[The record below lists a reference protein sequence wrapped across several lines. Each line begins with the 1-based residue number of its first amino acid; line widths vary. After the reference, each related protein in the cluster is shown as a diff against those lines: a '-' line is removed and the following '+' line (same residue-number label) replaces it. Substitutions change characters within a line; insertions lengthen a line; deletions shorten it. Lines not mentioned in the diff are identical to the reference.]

1 MPFELPVQ
9 ITGFTSAFRSSL
21 NGSRTESFS
30 TGDIIRASI
39 IAGHPEDG
47 PKIDSRIIA
56 WRESSIR
63 LALDFPATKKFRP
76 PRALVHPNAW
86 KNLEPSEKA
95 GIKNLVGNTITK
107 LLCERLLRAP
117 RMWFLDLYRK
127 EYKAVV
133 RRGQRPDFFSRTRD
147 NQWLSLEA
155 KGRANTPNANSL
167 GLAKRQARAL
177 RKVNKK
183 DVVAHIVCWTMSRA
197 GALEARLHDPE
208 IRKNKEIEIDVD
220 YNQLLRDYYAPILEI
235 MKAAEPTDII
245 RGINLF
251 HFAAGDFSVGLHPMI
266 EEGLQTA
273 RPETVINRFDNSGLM
288 SPLATNIMGQMAS
301 S

>member
-1 MPFELPVQ
+1 
-9 ITGFTSAFRSSL
+9 
-21 NGSRTESFS
+21 
-30 TGDIIRASI
+30 
-39 IAGHPEDG
+39 
-47 PKIDSRIIA
+47 
-56 WRESSIR
+56 
-63 LALDFPATKKFRP
+63 
-76 PRALVHPNAW
+76 
-86 KNLEPSEKA
+86 
-95 GIKNLVGNTITK
+95 
-107 LLCERLLRAP
+107 
-117 RMWFLDLYRK
+117 MWFLDLYRK